1 MPTYKKITYAEA
13 INQGMH
19 QAMELDKDV
28 MVMGQMIDY
37 KPGVFGTTVGLIE
50 KFGEKRVRDFPV
62 AESLM
67 TSAGIGAAVA
77 GRRVI
82 LVHIRIDFMMY
93 SLDAVANWLS
103 LWRFKSN
110 NESNVPLVI
119 RAIVGKGWGQGP
131 QHSKS
136 FHSWFAHL
144 PGIKVAMPATG
155 FDAKGLLLESIF
167 GEDPSIIIEHRSL
180 FKLNDQV
187 PIKPYRVRYGKAV
200 IRKKGKDVTL
210 VGIGCLVIDALK
222 AAKKLED
229 EGISVE
235 VIDPRT
241 LTPLDRDTIRKSVLK
256 TKRLV
261 VLDPGWHSFGA
272 ASEII
277 ASVSEKNM
285 HKMKSNPIR
294 ITLPDSHT
302 PMSASLE
309 KKYYIKQSEII
320 SAIEKLINKKNRK

>member
-1 MPTYKKITYAEA
+1 MPIYKKITYAEA

-19 QAMELDKDV
+19 QAMELSKDV
-28 MVMGQMIDY
+28 MVMGQLIDY

-67 TSAGIGAAVA
+67 TSMGIGAAVA
-77 GRRVI
+77 GQRVV

-93 SLDAVANWLS
+93 ALDAIVNWLS

-110 NESNVPLVI
+110 NESSVPLVI
-119 RAIVGKGWGQGP
+119 RAIVGRGWGQGP

-144 PGIKVAMPATG
+144 PGIKVAIPATA
-155 FDAKGLLLESIF
+155 FDAKGILLESIF

-180 FKLNDQV
+180 FNLKDQV
-187 PIKPYRVRYGKAV
+187 PIEPYRVRYGKAI
-200 IRKKGKDVTL
+200 IRKEGKDITL
-210 VGIGCLVIDALK
+210 VAIGCLVVDALK
-222 AAKKLED
+222 AAKKLET
-229 EGISVE
+229 EGVSVE
-235 VIDPRT
+235 VVDPRT
-241 LTPLDRDTIRKSVLK
+241 LTPLDRETIGSSVAK
-256 TKRLV
+256 TKRLI

-277 ASVSEKNM
+277 SSISEKYN
-285 HKMKSNPIR
+285 HIMKKNPSR

-302 PMSASLE
+302 PMSAPLE
-309 KKYYIKQSEII
+309 NKYYVNQTDII
-320 SAIEKLINKKNRK
+320 SAVKKAIS

>member
-1 MPTYKKITYAEA
+1 MPVYKKITYAQA
-13 INQGMH
+13 INQGIH
-19 QAMELDKDV
+19 QAMKLSKNV
-28 MVMGQMIDY
+28 MIMGQLIDY
-37 KPGVFGTTVGLIE
+37 KPGVFGTTVGLIK
-50 KFGEKRVRDFPV
+50 KFGKERVRDFPV

-67 TSAGIGAAVA
+67 TSVGIGAAVA
-77 GRRVI
+77 GQRVV

-93 SLDAVANWLS
+93 ALDAIVNWLS

-119 RAIVGKGWGQGP
+119 RAIVGRGWGQGP

-144 PGIKVAMPATG
+144 PGLKVAMPATA

-180 FKLNDQV
+180 FNLEDKV
-187 PIKPYRVRYGKAV
+187 PVEPYRVKYGKAV
-200 IRKKGKDVTL
+200 VRKEGTDVTL
-210 VGIGCLVIDALK
+210 VAIGCLVIDALK
-222 AAKKLED
+222 AAKNLET
-229 EGISVE
+229 EGVNVE

-241 LTPLDRDTIRKSVLK
+241 LTPLDRETIIKSVSK

-261 VLDPGWHSFGA
+261 VADPGWHSFGA

-277 ASVSEKNM
+277 SSISENNIQ
-285 HKMKSNPIR
+285 KMKSNPIR

-302 PMSASLE
+302 PMSAPLE
-309 KKYYIKQSEII
+309 NKYYIKQDDII
-320 SAIEKLINKKNRK
+320 SAIKNSLK

>member
-1 MPTYKKITYAEA
+1 MAMNKSITYAEA

-19 QAMELDKDV
+19 QAMQLSKNV
-28 MVMGQMIDY
+28 MEMGQLIDY
-37 KPGVFGTTVGLIE
+37 SSGVFGTTVGLIN

-77 GRRVI
+77 GQRVI

-93 SLDAVANWLS
+93 SLDAIVNWLS

-110 NESNVPLVI
+110 KESNVPLII
-119 RAIVGKGWGQGP
+119 RAIVGRGWGQGP

-144 PGIKVAMPATG
+144 PGIRVAMPATA

-180 FKLNDQV
+180 FGLKDQV
-187 PIKPYRVRYGKAV
+187 PIEPYRVRYGRALV
-200 IRKKGKDVTL
+200 RKEGKDVTL
-210 VGIGCLVIDALK
+210 VAIGCLVIDALK
-222 AAKKLED
+222 AAKILD
-229 EGISVE
+229 TEGISVE

-241 LTPLDRDTIRKSVLK
+241 LTPLDSKTINKSVLK
-256 TKRLV
+256 TKRLIV
-261 VLDPGWHSFGA
+261 ADPGWHSFGA

-277 ASVSEKNM
+277 ASISEKSMN
-285 HKMKSNPIR
+285 KMQSNPIR
-294 ITLPDSHT
+294 ITFPDSHT
-302 PMSASLE
+302 PMSPSLE
-309 KKYYIKQSEII
+309 KKYYLSQDDII
-320 SAIEKLINKKNRK
+320 SAIKKSLK

>member
-1 MPTYKKITYAEA
+1 MPVYKKITYAQA
-13 INQGMH
+13 INQGIH
-19 QAMELDKDV
+19 QAMKLSKNV
-28 MVMGQMIDY
+28 MIMGQLIDY
-37 KPGVFGTTVGLIE
+37 KPGVFGTTVGLIK
-50 KFGEKRVRDFPV
+50 KFGKERVRDFPV

-67 TSAGIGAAVA
+67 TSVGIGAAVA
-77 GRRVI
+77 GQRVV

-93 SLDAVANWLS
+93 ALDAIVNWLS

-119 RAIVGKGWGQGP
+119 RAIVGRGWGQGP

-144 PGIKVAMPATG
+144 PGLKVAMPATA

-180 FKLNDQV
+180 FNLEDKV
-187 PIKPYRVRYGKAV
+187 PVEPYRVKYGKAV
-200 IRKKGKDVTL
+200 VRKEGTDVTL
-210 VGIGCLVIDALK
+210 VAIGCLVIDALK
-222 AAKKLED
+222 AAKNLET
-229 EGISVE
+229 EGVNVE

-241 LTPLDRDTIRKSVLK
+241 LTPLDRETIIKSVSK

-261 VLDPGWHSFGA
+261 VADPGWHSFGA

-277 ASVSEKNM
+277 SSISENNIQ
-285 HKMKSNPIR
+285 KMKSNPIR

-302 PMSASLE
+302 PMSAPLE
-309 KKYYIKQSEII
+309 DKYYIKQDDII
-320 SAIEKLINKKNRK
+320 SAIKNSLK